1 VDGREVG
8 ALHGLLG
15 WTDQKLE
22 IYVDGALDT
31 SLYTDCSDGR
41 INRYRPAGRGG
52 VLAGGLGPQCRYFP
66 RGFSCALTAAT
77 MASWSEAK
85 PFTRLTPSH

>member
-1 VDGREVG
+1 MDGREVG

-41 INRYRPAGRGG
+41 IKSRPGENVNRLGREF
-52 VLAGGLGPQCRYFP
+52 VRDFP
-66 RGFSCALTAAT
+66 HSN
-77 MASWSEAK
+77 K
-85 PFTRLTPSH
+85 